1 MLPHVAND
9 DCADS
14 KQMSTSCFAILLN
27 HDAVDD
33 DMFQKG
39 LSEDDCSLRIASAVI
54 RIAAWNCKFCHRSM
68 EGRISFVKNTQPA
81 CCDEQ
86 YTA

>member
-14 KQMSTSCFAILLN
+14 KQMSISCFAILLN

-39 LSEDDCSLRIASAVI
+39 LSEDDCSLLG
-54 RIAAWNCKFCHRSM
+54 FCCNPNSRL
-68 EGRISFVKNTQPA
+68 KL
-81 CCDEQ
+81 
-86 YTA
+86 